1 MKREI
6 QRMMKQRLRDNDS
19 AYYAIKSLELSQ
31 TSSIKVAASMTTSV
45 VKNVIRQVKEDY
57 PEASKDELLIKVRE
71 ILALCE

>member
-1 MKREI
+1 
-6 QRMMKQRLRDNDS
+6 MMKQRLRDNNS

-57 PEASKDELLIKVRE
+57 PEASRDELLIKVRE
-71 ILALCE
+71 ILTLCE

>member
-1 MKREI
+1 
-6 QRMMKQRLRDNDS
+6 MMKQRLRDNNS

-57 PEASKDELLIKVRE
+57 PEASRDELLIKVRE

>member
-1 MKREI
+1 LKREI
-6 QRMMKQRLRDNDS
+6 QRMMKQRLRDNNS

-57 PEASKDELLIKVRE
+57 PEASRDELLIKVRE
-71 ILALCE
+71 ILTLCE